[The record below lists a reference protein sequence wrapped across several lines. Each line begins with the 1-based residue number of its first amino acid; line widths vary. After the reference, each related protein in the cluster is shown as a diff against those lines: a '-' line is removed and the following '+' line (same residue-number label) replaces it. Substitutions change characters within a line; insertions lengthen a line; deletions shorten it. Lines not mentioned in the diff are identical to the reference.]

1 PSLFFPAFE
10 VERSKTL
17 ALSYPSFSR
26 ETWAALL
33 RDPEERRHIF
43 ACLSLHVWRWGSEG
57 EERHMVEE
65 LDVGEA
71 KAERAPE
78 VPPSFSSR
86 VPARKISGPTRRSTK
101 GGWTNEEDAILSR
114 AVKEFDGRNWK
125 RIAEAFPGRTDIQC
139 LHRWQ
144 KVLNPEL
151 VKGSWTKEED
161 ECIIKLVAKH
171 GCKRWSTIAKSL
183 PGRIGKQCRERWYN
197 HLNPAIKKDAWTP
210 EEEVTLIY
218 AHQKYGNKWAEIAKH
233 LHGRAENSIK
243 NHWNCS
249 LKKKLA
255 SYSSSKSFDQPSD
268 VIALNLED
276 CIPKVGC
283 LEADS
288 SEQGILGFGS
298 HFMANAVILDHQNPS
313 KGALEASLGPLHG
326 GESRC
331 FRVNNQSMTLEDSR
345 FLDIEMKVISTRCKH
360 MTDVNSSSRHL
371 DSSIDESPGATAQT
385 AMSCSSCERSCH
397 ESDTWHR
404 DGSARG
410 NASDLQNCSTI
421 RSEMYPSLS
430 NRFCS
435 DDHSYTDKSNIPGF
449 GLSNN
454 NGRHQSNLIPGTCL
468 HTQVK
473 DAMVSTSSE
482 ERAVSNGHIQQNH
495 SPGECS
501 TPPDHSQSLLSIP
514 ASPASFL
521 RSAAKSFKNTPS
533 ILRKHKHESSKRL
546 FGDC

>member
-1 PSLFFPAFE
+1 
-10 VERSKTL
+10 
-17 ALSYPSFSR
+17 
-26 ETWAALL
+26 
-33 RDPEERRHIF
+33 
-43 ACLSLHVWRWGSEG
+43 
-57 EERHMVEE
+57 MVEE

-114 AVKEFDGRNWK
+114 AVKQFDGRNWK

-171 GCKRWSTIAKSL
+171 GCKRWSIIAKSL
-183 PGRIGKQCRERWYN
+183 SGRIGKQCRERWYN

-218 AHQKYGNKWAEIAKH
+218 AHKKYGNKWAEIAKH

-255 SYSSSKSFDQPSD
+255 SYLSSESFDQPSG

-276 CIPKVGC
+276 CIQKVGC

-288 SEQGILGFGS
+288 SEKGILGFGS
-298 HFMANAVILDHQNPS
+298 DFMANAAVLDHQNPR
-313 KGALEASLGPLHG
+313 KQALDASLRPLLG

-331 FRVNNQSMTLEDSR
+331 FRVNNQSVTLEDSR
-345 FLDIEMKVISTRCKH
+345 FLDREMKVISTRCKH
-360 MTDVNSSSRHL
+360 MT
-371 DSSIDESPGATAQT
+371 E
-385 AMSCSSCERSCH
+385 
-397 ESDTWHR
+397 
-404 DGSARG
+404 
-410 NASDLQNCSTI
+410 
-421 RSEMYPSLS
+421 SEMYPSSS
-430 NRFCS
+430 NHSCS
-435 DDHSYTDKSNIPGF
+435 DDHSYIDKSNIPGF

-454 NGRHQSNLIPGTCL
+454 DGGCQSDLVPGTCL
-468 HTQVK
+468 HMQVQ
-473 DAMVSTSSE
+473 DGMVSTSSK

-495 SPGECS
+495 NSGECS
-501 TPPDHSQSLLSIP
+501 TPPNHSQSLASIP
-514 ASPASFL
+514 VSPASFL

-533 ILRKHKHESSKRL
+533 ILRKCKHESSKQL
-546 FGDC
+546 FVDC